1 MRTQQREHR
10 GNRRRRRRCGDGGRW
25 PVRRTLVFIF
35 FFFFLA
41 AIVEEEEAR
50 VCFYPIISHWLFFY
64 QIRTEREREKEIR
77 SCAEFGSVEGRKKK
91 KKKITPGNELRHAP
105 APYGRRRHDG
115 TDLDTSASRLRVTF
129 SFTVWRKLA
138 APLGIGLY
146 VSLECVYVCSFGHT
160 SGNGRD
166 GRQVPVPSNWES
178 RSWASTVQL
187 LQLQEGGNSTYSIR
201 KSKTRKVIVIPVQ
214 HVLFGWFFF
223 LLLNSAVQRVFQK
236 SSHWTPLQPIEQN
249 ISL

>member
-41 AIVEEEEAR
+41 AIVEEEAR

-91 KKKITPGNELRHAP
+91 KKKKKITPGNELRHAP

-129 SFTVWRKLA
+129 SFTVLRKLA

-146 VSLECVYVCSFGHT
+146 VSLECVCARSVTHPEM
-160 SGNGRD
+160 D
-166 GRQVPVPSNWES
+166 GTAAKFPCPLTENHAPGLPPSSYFNFRRGEI
-178 RSWASTVQL
+178 QL
-187 LQLQEGGNSTYSIR
+187 
-201 KSKTRKVIVIPVQ
+201 IP
-214 HVLFGWFFF
+214 
-223 LLLNSAVQRVFQK
+223 
-236 SSHWTPLQPIEQN
+236 
-249 ISL
+249 